1 MARKPVE
8 LKALEKAIGYTFKS
22 RELME
27 RALTHASVRGSGAPR
42 ADNERLEFV
51 GDRVLGLAI
60 AEVLS
65 KAFPDAREGE
75 LAARYNR
82 LVRGQTCA
90 AVGRQIDV
98 GKSLILSDSEAD
110 SGGREKDTILA
121 DAVEALLGAV
131 FLESGFDKARAVVLH
146 LWNDHMDP
154 SPKAARDA
162 KSELQEWAQGQ
173 GLALPE
179 YVEVN
184 RTGPDHAPRFTA
196 EVRISGRPCAVGD
209 GASKRGAEQAAA
221 AAMLRREGVWSE
233 TKRE

>member
-1 MARKPVE
+1 MARKPAE

-22 RELME
+22 RALME

-65 KAFPDAREGE
+65 NTFPEAREGE

-90 AVGRQIDV
+90 VVGRAIEV
-98 GKSLILSDSEAD
+98 GKTLILSDSEAD
-110 SGGREKDTILA
+110 SGGREKETILA

-131 FLESGFDKARAVVLH
+131 FLEAGFDKAKAVVLH
-146 LWNDHMDP
+146 LWADQMDP

-179 YVEVN
+179 YVEVK
-184 RTGPDHAPRFTA
+184 RIGPDHAPRFTA
-196 EVRISGRPCAVGD
+196 EVRITGRACAHGE
-209 GASKRGAEQAAA
+209 GLSKRGAEQAAA
-221 AAMLRREGVWSE
+221 TEMLIREGVWSE
-233 TKRE
+233 MKRE